1 VPATPDPAPLS
12 GIDRRRLKARS
23 KPSQAY
29 LDRRREL
36 IEAAARVMSR
46 KGISGTTLNDIAA
59 EAGSDRASVYYYVA
73 SKEELLADVLR
84 TATTE
89 NVAETERIAY
99 GDAPPLDKLRGIVA
113 AMMRAYDRHYP
124 YLYVWVYEDPSRL
137 EGLGSDAIDEIID
150 LSQAHFE
157 LVREV
162 VADGLRSGALRS
174 SLPAGVL
181 TQTVIGLVAW
191 TFRWYEPGH
200 ERTAEQVADGLA
212 DLLLAGLAGNGPVDS
227 FGGES

>member
-1 VPATPDPAPLS
+1 MIPEPS
-12 GIDRRRLKARS
+12 GIDRRRARART

-36 IEAAARVMSR
+36 IEAAAKVIHR
-46 KGISGTTLNDIAA
+46 KGIGAATLNDIAA

-73 SKEELLADVLR
+73 NKEELLADVLR

-89 NVAETERIAY
+89 NLAATEAITR
-99 GDAPPLDKLRGIVA
+99 GDAAPVDKLRGIVES
-113 AMMRAYDRHYP
+113 MMMAFDTSYP

-137 EGLGSDAIDEIID
+137 EGVAHEAIQEIID
-150 LSQAHFE
+150 ISQRHYE

-162 VADGLRSGALRS
+162 VRDGLSSGALRS

-181 TQTVIGLVAW
+181 AQQVIGLVAW

-200 ERTAEQVADGLA
+200 ELTARQVASGLA
-212 DLLLAGLAGNGPVDS
+212 DVLLNGLVDRS
-227 FGGES
+227 VRPT